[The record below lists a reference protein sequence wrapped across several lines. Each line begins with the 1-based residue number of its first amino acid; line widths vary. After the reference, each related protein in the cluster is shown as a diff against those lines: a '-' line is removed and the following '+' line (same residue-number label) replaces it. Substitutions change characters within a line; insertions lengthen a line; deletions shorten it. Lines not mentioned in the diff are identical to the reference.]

1 MTTSDEF
8 EAYLD
13 ATLVVR
19 PAIEQAKGILVGAL
33 CDSPE
38 GAQAELRRVAE
49 EHGVDL
55 TGLASALVETA
66 AGGTPADPLLRKI
79 IWQEWSEVLPD
90 CET

>member
-1 MTTSDEF
+1 MPTSDEF

-13 ATLVVR
+13 ATLVAR

-33 CDSPE
+33 CDTPDR
-38 GAQAELRRVAE
+38 AQQELRRVAG

-55 TGLASALVETA
+55 NALAAALVDTA
-66 AGGTPADPLLRKI
+66 AGGTPDDPLLRKI

-90 CET
+90 C